1 MPLAVDGAAP
11 PWPGEGSSTAS
22 ADGSA
27 SAGKPARVG
36 GDGLKVP
43 GPFAPP
49 AAIRVPACS
58 AQPPLDG
65 LFRKE
70 VSVHICLPACLV
82 WCDVKFACFSDSGL
96 IRAWL
101 PSSKAI

>member
-1 MPLAVDGAAP
+1 MSVAVDGAAP

-22 ADGSA
+22 TDGST
-27 SAGKPARVG
+27 SAGKPARAG
-36 GDGLKVP
+36 GDSLEVL

-65 LFRKE
+65 LLRKE
-70 VSVHICLPACLV
+70 VSVHICLPAYLV

-96 IRAWL
+96 LRARL